1 MKKYLLD
8 TNAFFELLRYLSGK
22 PVRKD
27 EYDFTDIRQG
37 ECYISKIT
45 ELEILSVIGKY
56 GRGVPSQWQ
65 TCSRQISEAGEKC
78 GKRYFFEGTRP
89 WNNKLCAAMKKLV
102 KEMIDGRSDILKIN
116 VLEINED
123 IINRAEG
130 FMMHAA
136 RHKFGS
142 QDALIASTA
151 IIYSTEENPI
161 YVVTSDKALRAAM
174 KAEGM
179 EFIVPGQ
186 LDENKKVG

>member
-1 MKKYLLD
+1 
-8 TNAFFELLRYLSGK
+8 
-22 PVRKD
+22 
-27 EYDFTDIRQG
+27 
-37 ECYISKIT
+37 
-45 ELEILSVIGKY
+45 
-56 GRGVPSQWQ
+56 
-65 TCSRQISEAGEKC
+65 
-78 GKRYFFEGTRP
+78 
-89 WNNKLCAAMKKLV
+89 MKKLV

-136 RHKFGS
+136 RYKFGS

>member
-8 TNAFFELLRYLSGK
+8 TNAFFELLSYLAGK

-27 EYDFTDIRQG
+27 EYDFADIRQG

-56 GRGVPSQWQ
+56 GRGAASQWQ
-65 TCSRQISEAGEKC
+65 ICNRQISDDGEKC
-78 GKRYFFEGTRP
+78 GKRYFFEGTKP
-89 WNNKLCAAMKKLV
+89 WNKRICVAMKKLV
-102 KEMIDGRSDILKIN
+102 KEMVEGKSTILKLN
-116 VLEINED
+116 VLEINEN

-136 RHKFGS
+136 RYKFGS

-179 EFIVPGQ
+179 EFIVPGRT
-186 LDENKKVG
+186 